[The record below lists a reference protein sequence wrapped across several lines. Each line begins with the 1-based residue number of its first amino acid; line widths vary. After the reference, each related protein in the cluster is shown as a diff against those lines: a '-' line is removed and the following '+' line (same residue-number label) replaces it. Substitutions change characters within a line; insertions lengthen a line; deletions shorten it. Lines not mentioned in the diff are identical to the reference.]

1 MLILSTMNQPA
12 ETEIDFAE
20 ETRRFFSIQVSRY
33 LGNRPSDRFSGKPER
48 DAVLAMIKDAWVE
61 LRSSDVIAGLSR
73 NGREAVYVTCIIVF
87 PSFVADGGLWCIPV
101 DFSSG
106 CRLGEHLIG
115 VPSRPTLDL

>member
-48 DAVLAMIKDAWVE
+48 DAVLSMIKDAWVE
-61 LRSSDVIAGLSR
+61 LRSSDVLAGLSR
-73 NGREAVYVTCIIVF
+73 NGREAIYVTCIIVF
-87 PSFVADGGLWCIPV
+87 PSFVADAGLRCIPV
-101 DFSSG
+101 DFISG
-106 CRLGEHLIG
+106 CRLGEQIIA